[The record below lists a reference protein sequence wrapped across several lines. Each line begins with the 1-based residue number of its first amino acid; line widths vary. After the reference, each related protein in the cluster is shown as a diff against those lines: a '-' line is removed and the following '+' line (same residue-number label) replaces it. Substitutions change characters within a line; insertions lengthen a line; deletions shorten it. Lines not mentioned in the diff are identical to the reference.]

1 MKARFVIPLLM
12 LTGLILLGVTCRHEI
27 VTPEP
32 IKIEV
37 TIREEIHTYTHQV
50 NDAVAG
56 KGSID
61 DTVNELFKDT
71 GSDSGTP
78 SGDSSGG
85 SSLLQGIEGLFIST
99 AYAAEGDNEAKERLR
114 TALQNRKDRYATIQ
128 QYLKEGSA
136 GEKHNALLTARQS
149 DKTKA
154 DAGYAQQ
161 VQNTINKENADR
173 ETIISIIAARKG
185 VAVSIV
191 REEQFVANVA
201 AAPPGAWI
209 EVKQG
214 ESWIWSQKQ

>member
-56 KGSID
+56 KASID
-61 DTVNELFKDT
+61 DTVDALFAEEPP
-71 GSDSGTP
+71 SD
-78 SGDSSGG
+78 G
-85 SSLLQGIEGLFIST
+85 SSLLHGLEGLFIST
-99 AYAAEGDNEAKERLR
+99 AYAAEGDNTAKERFR
-114 TALQNRKDRYATIQ
+114 AALQHRKDRHATIQ
-128 QYLKEGSA
+128 QYLTEGSA
-136 GEKHNALLTARQS
+136 GENHNALLSFRQS
-149 DKTKA
+149 NKTKA
-154 DAGYAQQ
+154 DANYAQQ
-161 VQNTINKENADR
+161 VKNTINQENTDR

-191 REEQFVANVA
+191 REEQFVANVN

-214 ESWIWSQKQ
+214 ESWIWSQK